1 MRVIL
6 ATLVVSTCNALPGSH
21 FQVTIGGTSYS
32 HGTKDDQPF
41 KVELPALAP
50 VSQNDIQT
58 YASSSLVNA
67 TTSPPTHAPLFYR
80 SPAASDKVHLTEAP
94 PGVAQVYESH
104 GSVYHSGIKYVTIP
118 KNKTS
123 PTLLKYHKSPK
134 SNAEPQKQRKTQGK
148 VVLQDNTT
156 AEHTTSFGYKY
167 LEVPSYNTNSH
178 DCPSGNDVVT
188 TKVCIPEFETKCT
201 TVELVTNILVDKEIC
216 QDITNT
222 VCSAGDK
229 VIEKNLC
236 QSNYEKKTED
246 AHVRTAKV
254 IYTKEC
260 SNLRRTVCKPVQGY
274 QSHQQQYCKEDD
286 QKSCYNVPSFTGIYE
301 EISVAQPSPIETCS
315 NKTITI
321 PEITCEDIVE
331 NRCLTVPEVVEKT
344 QKIERCE
351 VVLGEPGCQ
360 EVPLCRRRVYG

>member
-1 MRVIL
+1 MKVIL

-50 VSQNDIQT
+50 VGQNDIQT
-58 YASSSLVNA
+58 YTSSSLVNA

-80 SPAASDKVHLTEAP
+80 SPAAADKVHLTEAP
-94 PGVAQVYESH
+94 PGVTQVYERR
-104 GSVYHSGIKYVTIP
+104 GSVYHSGIKYATIP
-118 KNKTS
+118 KNTS

-148 VVLQDNTT
+148 EVLQDNTT
-156 AEHTTSFGYKY
+156 SEQTTSFGYKY

-178 DCPSGNDVVT
+178 DCPTGNDVVT